1 MKTVEELRDMTHEG
15 LVEYAQ
21 QMQKKLEEQQS
32 LNEYFKKEK
41 DKFER
46 KFSGL
51 RDMVKSLVVLVD

>member
-32 LNEYFKKEK
+32 LKDYFEKEK

-46 KFSGL
+46 KFTGL